1 MSIPKMLISLSDC
14 NHTRVSLSQKNFH
27 LRSTVS
33 KKKPDSENF
42 NFFFWIPLGESQNI
56 NKNDR
61 KSITPKYLS
70 IVKII
75 IQGIKLKLF

>member
-42 NFFFWIPLGESQNI
+42 NFFFLDTPWG
-56 NKNDR
+56 K
-61 KSITPKYLS
+61 PKY
-70 IVKII
+70 K
-75 IQGIKLKLF
+75 